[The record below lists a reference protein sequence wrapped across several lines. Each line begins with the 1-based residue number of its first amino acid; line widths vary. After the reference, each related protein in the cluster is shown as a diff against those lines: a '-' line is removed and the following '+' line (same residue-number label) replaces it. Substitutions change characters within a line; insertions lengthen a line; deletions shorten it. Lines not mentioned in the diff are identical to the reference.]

1 MKHIYSYFNCFFI
14 FLSILLLSACS
25 TPKTTI
31 PIDLNI
37 IAAENLNPDYENR
50 ASPIVLRIYQLTH
63 IDTFDKNDFFTL
75 YENDKAILA
84 KDLLYR
90 EEVEITPGQKIL
102 NKGFEIERNSN
113 FIAVLA
119 AYRDLDKSQWKSI
132 FKIDHDKSLPP
143 LTIDLKKFEVSIK
156 PSKSSK

>member
-1 MKHIYSYFNCFFI
+1 M
-14 FLSILLLSACS
+14 LSACS
-25 TPKTTI
+25 TPKTSI

-37 IAAENLNPDYENR
+37 IATENLNPDYKNR

-75 YENDKAILA
+75 YENDKTILA
-84 KDLLYR
+84 QDLLYR
-90 EEVEITPGQKIL
+90 KELEIIPGQKIL
-102 NKGFEIERNSN
+102 NKVFEIQRKSN

-132 FKIDHDKSLPP
+132 FKIDHDKNLPP
-143 LTIDLKKFEVSIK
+143 LTINLKKYEVILK
-156 PSKSSK
+156 PSGEN